1 MATTLKEGLI
11 LLGSTGSIGCNALK
25 IAKQFHLEV
34 ETLVAGKN
42 IPLLNQQIAEF
53 KPKYIV
59 IADQNDAHKLQTSK
73 AKLFFGTEGI
83 LQALELSSSSL
94 VLNALVGFIGLEPT
108 LHAISLGKKVALAN
122 KESLVSGGWL
132 IDSSSLIPVDSEHF
146 SLWYLRSDR
155 PFKNL
160 IITASGGA
168 FRDTPLDLIP
178 QQNARNALRHPN
190 WKMGQ
195 KITIDSASMAN
206 KLFELLEASWL
217 FQTKNIQAYIEKN
230 SIIHGIIEFQDGSI
244 GMHLAK
250 PDMQLA
256 ISYALNPSLASRNSL
271 IPPLGFEDFS
281 SLCLEKIDPQRYPL
295 WDLQTS
301 LLTYPKLGLFLN
313 ASNEVAIEGF
323 LQGQYNFGKML
334 DLIFKS
340 MQKFSSPPPLESIE
354 EIKECDEEVRSFT
367 QSLIKQN

>member
-1 MATTLKEGLI
+1 MI

-25 IAKQFHLEV
+25 IAQTFHLKV

-42 IPLLNQQIAEF
+42 IALLNQQIADF
-53 KPKYIV
+53 NPRYVV
-59 IADQNDAHKLQTSK
+59 IADKNDAHQLQHSK
-73 AKLFFGTEGI
+73 AKILFGIEGI

-146 SLWYLRSDR
+146 SLWHLHSNR
-155 PFKNL
+155 PFKRL

-168 FRDTPLDLIP
+168 FRDTPLESIP
-178 QQNARNALRHPN
+178 HQDAQNALKHPN

-217 FQTKNIQAYIEKN
+217 FQTKNIQAYIEKK
-230 SIIHGIIEFQDGSI
+230 SIIHGMIEFQDGSMA
-244 GMHLAK
+244 MHLAK

-256 ISYALNPSLASRNSL
+256 ISYALNPSLAPTSSL
-271 IPPLGFEDFS
+271 IPPLNFDDFS

-295 WDLQTS
+295 WDLQAT
-301 LLTYPKLGLFLN
+301 LLENPKLGLALN
-313 ASNEVAIEGF
+313 ASNEISVEGF
-323 LQGQYNFGKML
+323 LQGRYNFGKML

-340 MQKFSSPPPLESIE
+340 MQKFSSPPSLNHIE
-354 EIKECDEEVRSFT
+354 EIKAFNQEVRKFT
-367 QSLIKQN
+367 QSLI